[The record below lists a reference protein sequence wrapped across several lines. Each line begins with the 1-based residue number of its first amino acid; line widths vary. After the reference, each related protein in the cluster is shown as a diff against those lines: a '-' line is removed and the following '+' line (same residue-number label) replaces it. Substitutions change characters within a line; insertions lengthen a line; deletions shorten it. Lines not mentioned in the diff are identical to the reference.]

1 MRHRV
6 LVAAALT
13 DAALEVARARF
24 DILYEPAA
32 ATEPGQMPSLAAAHN
47 AVAVVLGSRTKVPA
61 SEIERL
67 PKAVKMVATVSVGFD
82 HIDLA
87 AARAA
92 GLIVTNTPDVLTNAT
107 ADITLFLM
115 LGALRRGKEYAQ
127 IMTDGWRRSFG
138 LTEMLG
144 LDANGR
150 TLGIVGMGRI
160 GQAVAHRAR
169 AFGMTISYH
178 NRNRLPPEQE
188 GDAVYYPALDALLAQ
203 AQVLCLTAPG
213 GSAPLITAEKI
224 ALLPKGAVLV
234 NSGRGTL
241 VDDDALIAA
250 LQSGHV
256 AAAGLDVFKGEPAFD
271 LRYNALPNVFM
282 TPHMGSATLE
292 TRTAMGMRALD
303 NVFAVLDGRPAL
315 DLVT

>member
-6 LVAAALT
+6 LIAAALT
-13 DAALEVARARF
+13 DQALEAAQARF
-24 DILYEPAA
+24 DILYEPKA
-32 ATEPGQMPSLAAAHN
+32 ATEPGQMPALALAHN

-61 SEIERL
+61 TEIERL
-67 PKAVKMVATVSVGFD
+67 PKSVKMLATVSVGFD

-92 GLIVTNTPDVLTNAT
+92 GLIVTNTPDVLTAAT
-107 ADITLFLM
+107 ADITMFLM
-115 LGALRRGKEYAQ
+115 LGALRRGKEYLA
-127 IMTDGWRRSFG
+127 IMADGWRRSFG

-144 LDANGR
+144 LDASGR

-169 AFGMTISYH
+169 AFGMKIAYH

-188 GDAVYYPALDALLAQ
+188 GEATYYPTLDSLLAHT
-203 AQVLCLTAPG
+203 QVLCLTAPG

-224 ALLPKGAVLV
+224 AVLPKGAVV
-234 NSGRGTL
+234 INTGRGTL
-241 VDDDALIAA
+241 VDDDALIEA
-250 LQSGHV
+250 LKSGHL

-271 LRYNALPNVFM
+271 LRYNDLPNVFM

-303 NVFAVLDGRPAL
+303 NVSAVLDGGAPRDP
-315 DLVT
+315 VT